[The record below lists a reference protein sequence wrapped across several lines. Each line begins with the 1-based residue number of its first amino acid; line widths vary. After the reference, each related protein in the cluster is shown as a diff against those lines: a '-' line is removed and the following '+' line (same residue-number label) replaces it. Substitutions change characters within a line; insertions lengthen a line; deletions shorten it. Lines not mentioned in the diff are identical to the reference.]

1 MTAAPYRVH
10 KLIQDLMRDPV
21 RAAAFAQDP
30 EPAFDAFGLAE
41 PEKALL
47 RDGSPS
53 ALHTLGVH
61 PNLQMKYARL
71 RAKPPP
77 AGAAPPGGG
86 GPLAAYLDR
95 LKGV

>member
-1 MTAAPYRVH
+1 MTVAPYRVH

-21 RAAAFAQDP
+21 RAAAFAQDN
-30 EPAFDAFGLAE
+30 EAAFDAWGLAE
-41 PEKALL
+41 PERALL
-47 RDGSPS
+47 RDGSPG
-53 ALHTLGVH
+53 ALHALGVH

-77 AGAAPPGGG
+77 AGAAPPQGG

-95 LKGV
+95 LLEK